1 MRRTYERGIKARLSF
16 SGGPQAPVNMADS
29 MEEVNV
35 GGKKLTFAALYCAIF
50 RSPSFRK
57 SLKFFG
63 TSIASLDPETVQ
75 LPAFSILSAMFTGKK
90 ETICSIF
97 KTDTIQTYQGAKYNF
112 FLFLIWIAAWAHLP
126 GFRSGSGTSARSLT
140 NQIAAFARHY
150 PLALWEKFNIQ
161 CLMFMTKQNISQ

>member
-1 MRRTYERGIKARLSF
+1 MRRTYERGIKARLCF
-16 SGGPQAPVNMADS
+16 SGGPQAPVNMVDS

-112 FLFLIWIAAWAHLP
+112 FSFSYLNSSLGSSARIPFRI
-126 GFRSGSGTSARSLT
+126 GNFRSLFNQPDCSIRKTLPARALRKI
-140 NQIAAFARHY
+140 QY
-150 PLALWEKFNIQ
+150 P
-161 CLMFMTKQNISQ
+161 MSYVYD